1 MMSFLGEL
9 LLLALDIYLWV
20 IIASVAISWLLTF
33 EVLNARNPQ
42 AQNLIRLLQKA
53 TDPVYRPLRRFIPPL
68 GGLDFTP
75 LVVIFGIYFLKRVV
89 VQLFI
94 Y

>member
-1 MMSFLGEL
+1 MSFLGEL